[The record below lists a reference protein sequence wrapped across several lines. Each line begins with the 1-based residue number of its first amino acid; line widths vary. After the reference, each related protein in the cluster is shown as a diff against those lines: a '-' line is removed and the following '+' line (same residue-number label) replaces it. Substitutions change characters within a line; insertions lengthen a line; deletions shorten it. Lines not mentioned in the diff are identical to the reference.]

1 MNKFTNE
8 ELALVAWSTVYPNRK
23 PYKDISKEA
32 RQEWEQFMGV
42 ARDLISL
49 EDCPEIVN
57 YLKTIINEKLL

>member
-49 EDCPEIVN
+49 EDDENLVKE
-57 YLKTIINEKLL
+57 LKQIIQKQL

>member
-49 EDCPEIVN
+49 EDDDNLVKE
-57 YLKTIINEKLL
+57 LKQIIQKQL

>member
-32 RQEWEQFMGV
+32 RQEWEQFMSV

-49 EDCPEIVN
+49 ENDEILVN
-57 YLKTIINEKLL
+57 ELKQIIQKQL